1 MLLSRASFSQ
11 WPLIFSSSFVNQVG
25 FILPF
30 HFFDPPFDVSFLLK
44 SPNREAM
51 ERIMPNINALGVN
64 RPTQPF
70 RKEQGLHL
78 LIANDERKLE
88 VLEARRAALPQELDH
103 ISEEIAQV
111 GTELNKVKSL
121 LES

>member
-1 MLLSRASFSQ
+1 
-11 WPLIFSSSFVNQVG
+11 
-25 FILPF
+25 
-30 HFFDPPFDVSFLLK
+30 
-44 SPNREAM
+44 
-51 ERIMPNINALGVN
+51 MPNINALGVN